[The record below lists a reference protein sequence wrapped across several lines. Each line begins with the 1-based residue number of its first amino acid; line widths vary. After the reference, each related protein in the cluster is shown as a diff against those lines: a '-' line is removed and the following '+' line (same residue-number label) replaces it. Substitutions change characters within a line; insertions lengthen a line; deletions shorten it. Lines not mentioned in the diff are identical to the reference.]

1 MDDRLEYQTKLLEA
15 ILQTSIE
22 NKTIGIQN
30 NLLLND
36 ILSKLNDPGN
46 DVKTMLIDIFSNL
59 AAYKIVN
66 QKENGEL

>member
-36 ILSKLNDPGN
+36 ILSKLNDPSN

-66 QKENGEL
+66 KEGET

>member
-36 ILSKLNDPGN
+36 ILSKLNDPSN
-46 DVKTMLIDIFSNL
+46 DVKAMLIDIFSNL

-66 QKENGEL
+66 KEGDRL

>member
-1 MDDRLEYQTKLLEA
+1 MNDRLEYHTKLLEA

-66 QKENGEL
+66 KEGDRL

>member
-30 NLLLND
+30 NLLLNN

-66 QKENGEL
+66 KEGDRL

>member
-15 ILQTSIE
+15 ILHTSID
-22 NKTIGIQN
+22 NKTISIQN

-36 ILSKLNDPGN
+36 ILSKLSDPGN

-66 QKENGEL
+66 KEGET